1 MAAKGKGQ
9 DYYQSTYTHQQL
21 WDMLHEGDDYSV
33 ERAGSIWVSA
43 SSGMKAAREEMDTHV
58 TSLRTQ
64 WTGAASD
71 EFEGRM
77 NLVKQYSV
85 ESETGMQTAGEFDIP
100 NVGYMHSRT
109 HRPHSETLNPAYIDE
124 YEDWVESTKNVD
136 PASAEAQSKKTQWQQ
151 EYQTDL
157 NKKHGDLALI
167 VANLGDE
174 YAAAKDETFG
184 ELPPPPPSDMPG
196 NNSYTKPTGGVFSET
211 ALDSSSS
218 LDTPASDNNTDL
230 NGDGFADSD
239 NLDPVDGD
247 WNYGSYDD
255 VDSNVAGGLA
265 SGGVLPGGG
274 GGGMSTIS
282 GGGGMGGS
290 TLAGGTGL
298 FGPAQ
303 GGSGSTGGRGAGSSP
318 ARSGANGKPG
328 SSPARSGANGRGT
341 GNGRGL
347 SQSSRNA
354 IKGGSGNNTRGGT
367 RSGYSDDDD
376 DETYTRETWLRE
388 DDVDWGRNNV
398 RHEELD
404 GDDERLTACDCK

>member
-9 DYYQSTYTHQQL
+9 DYYQSTYTHEQL
-21 WDMLHEGDDYSV
+21 WDMLHEGDDFSV
-33 ERAGSIWVSA
+33 ERAGSIWISA
-43 SSGMKAAREEMDTHV
+43 ASGMKAAREEMDTHV
-58 TSLRTQ
+58 TSLRAQ

-85 ESETGMQTAGEFDIP
+85 ESEEGMQTLEK
-100 NVGYMHSRT
+100 SRSRVWLECLKEAQT
-109 HRPHSETLNPAYIDE
+109 QSEALNPAYIDE

-136 PASAEAQSKKTQWQQ
+136 PASPEAQSKKTQWEQ

-157 NKKHGDLALI
+157 NKNHADLALI

-174 YAAAKDETFG
+174 YAKAKEETFG
-184 ELPPPPPSDMPG
+184 EPPPPPPSDMPG
-196 NNSYTKPTGGVFSET
+196 SNTYQPPTGGVFAET
-211 ALDSSSS
+211 GLDSSSS
-218 LDTPASDNNTDL
+218 LDNAPPSSADL
-230 NGDGFADSD
+230 DGDGFADSD

-255 VDSNVAGGLA
+255 VDSNAAGGLA
-265 SGGVLPGGG
+265 SGGVIPGGG
-274 GGGMSTIS
+274 GGGMSTVG

-290 TLAGGTGL
+290 TLAGGAGL

-303 GGSGSTGGRGAGSSP
+303 GGSGSTSGRGAGSSP

-354 IKGGSGNNTRGGT
+354 IKGGSGQQHARWHPFWVQ
-367 RSGYSDDDD
+367 R
-376 DETYTRETWLRE
+376 R
-388 DDVDWGRNNV
+388 
-398 RHEELD
+398 
-404 GDDERLTACDCK
+404 